1 MSGLVG
7 RRSPFGAVLFVLI
20 ERENSGHRQPLLAR
34 LGGRERRLVARHLGF
49 PFVDPRFGGAGP
61 RKVLVGVDD
70 HHHVR
75 RDPPDL
81 HLEDALGPNVG
92 EDLGPDPARLMTP
105 FVSGD
110 EFGVVDEIQR
120 KTETVQA
127 QADRPDLKPA
137 RRFRRWL
144 STVAFLAVKLYA
156 CFLCETSMHMWGDA
170 RAGCQAA
177 FGAFKG

>member
-1 MSGLVG
+1 MG
-7 RRSPFGAVLFVLI
+7 RRSPSGAELCVLI
-20 ERENSGHRQPLLAR
+20 ERENSGHRQPLLA
-34 LGGRERRLVARHLGF
+34 GCSGRERLLVARHLGF
-49 PFVDPRFGGAGP
+49 PFIDTRCDRAGQ
-61 RKVLVGVDD
+61 RKVFVSFDD

-75 RDPPDL
+75 GDPPDL
-81 HLEDALGPNVG
+81 HLDDALGSNVG

-110 EFGVVDEIQR
+110 EFGVIDEVQR

-137 RRFRRWL
+137 RRFRRWP

-156 CFLCETSMHMWGDA
+156 CFLCETLMHM
-170 RAGCQAA
+170 
-177 FGAFKG
+177 